1 MSEKT
6 FNSEQLTKKEAL
18 DFIKNSE
25 ELLKEYQAE
34 LENEKNDLV
43 EEIQTLHNE
52 KIDTTI
58 TLATENHG
66 LVADKFQSYRLK
78 NCFYFFLFLVALL
91 VVFGIFTKLNFQ
103 TNNGVY

>member
-43 EEIQTLHNE
+43 KEIKTLHAE
-52 KIDTTI
+52 KTDTTI
-58 TLATENHG
+58 TLATESHG

-78 NCFYFFLFLVALL
+78 NCFYFFLFVVTLL
-91 VVFGIFTKLNFQ
+91 VIFVILTQLNFP